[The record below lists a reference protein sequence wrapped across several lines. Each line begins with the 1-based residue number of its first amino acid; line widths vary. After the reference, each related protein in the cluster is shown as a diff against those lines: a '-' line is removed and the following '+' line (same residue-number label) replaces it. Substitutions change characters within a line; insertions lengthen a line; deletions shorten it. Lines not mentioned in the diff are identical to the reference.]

1 MVDKVNHPDLLTRTP
16 SPDAGAIFSECLR
29 YRYHLWRQ
37 WRELTASA
45 GFVLWLMLNPS
56 SATELVLDPTLTRC
70 KGFTQRFGF
79 SRFEVVNLYAL
90 RSTDPKALLAEP
102 DPVGPS
108 NDLVIRACME
118 KATVIV
124 VGWGAF
130 PMAANRARRV
140 VELAE
145 GKQLHCLGTTKDGH
159 PRHPLYLPGSAELRP
174 WAIQKAA

>member
-1 MVDKVNHPDLLTRTP
+1 MNHPNLLTRTP

-45 GFVLWLMLNPS
+45 GFVLFAMLNPS
-56 SATELVLDPTLTRC
+56 TADEFKLDPTLTRC

-79 SRFEVVNLYAL
+79 SRFEVVNLFAL
-90 RSTDPKALLAEP
+90 RSTDPKALLSHP

-108 NDLVIRACME
+108 NDLVIKTCME

-130 PMAANRARRV
+130 PLASWRAKQV
-140 VELAE
+140 FELAQ
-145 GKQLHCLGTTKDGH
+145 GKPLHCLGTTQAGH
-159 PRHPLYLPGSAELRP
+159 PRHPLYLPSAAELRP
-174 WAIQKAA
+174 WAPQP